1 MTQRITAKLLLAKH
15 ACQTQIDIF
24 ACEWP
29 DGAEVTLESCRRAV
43 VLGLDLSWAA
53 ECLLSASAEKVY
65 QAATATAEKAYQAAT
80 ATAEKAFQAATAPAG
95 KAFQEATASAKKAY
109 QAAKATAFYAAWLID
124 HHQAKETV

>member
-65 QAATATAEKAYQAAT
+65 QAATATAEKAY
-80 ATAEKAFQAATAPAG
+80 E
-95 KAFQEATASAKKAY
+95 EATASAEKVYQEVAAPAKKAY
-109 QAAKATAFYAAWLID
+109 QTAKATAFYAAWLID
-124 HHQAKETV
+124 HQKETV